1 MIMTGRPA
9 AAEPTA
15 ATTTRP
21 APLPTAPLPITPLP
35 ATASPA
41 TPSPAALL
49 PTATPEPGN
58 TADVVTSHLSIVQ
71 LGDSYAAGNG
81 AGAGTYDTGNGP
93 RGCHRS
99 TVSWGEQYAQWLRDE
114 RGYDVTYV
122 NRACSGATTNDLL
135 NPRRMDQHTY
145 RTPLRGG
152 ETAND
157 PAVSD
162 RLSRDCSSGFG
173 PEETADIGPV
183 DVTYGI
189 ASAVCTRVVAPQL
202 DAVGADTDLVLLTIG
217 GNDVQFSDIV
227 LRCFAFDVPK
237 LFGIPAGDIAECE
250 RLTERATDDLT
261 EVRSRLVTLLTRL
274 RERMP
279 PGGRVALVTY
289 PYLSS
294 REHYLPP
301 GAQDALN
308 GTVFDPSAAVR
319 ELGDRGDGMQIAA
332 ADTVNRSLGF
342 TGPSDP
348 AAHSCSLDALPA
360 DSVGTPGRF
369 VTVVDTVKCRFAGH
383 EPDPAVDQRNPN
395 RWIHEFLDGF
405 LALDQS
411 LIYHPNS
418 EGHRQLADLLRP
430 FGDFGA
436 SARSSI
442 SGNAYLDA
450 DRDGRQDAGESAAP
464 DVAIQLTGTSPDG
477 TAVLRET
484 TTDASGEWAFDDL
497 VPGVYAVRQD
507 TSRGRSAIR
516 AILDPD
522 TFSNIVLDRVGS
534 SATGYTFAVQ
544 PVESVRAVQTG
555 QVRPTENTEEAYA
568 IAQSL
573 RSDRTGGSGGAI
585 LPFAAFAALLAVGI
599 PAMVIFRRRPPY
611 DQRDG

>member
-1 MIMTGRPA
+1 MAGRPA
-9 AAEPTA
+9 AAEPSA

-21 APLPTAPLPITPLP
+21 TSLPATSLPATPLP
-35 ATASPA
+35 ATP
-41 TPSPAALL
+41 L
-49 PTATPEPGN
+49 PTAAPRPGN
-58 TADVVTSHLSIVQ
+58 TADVAAPHLSIVQ

-81 AGAGTYDTGNGP
+81 AGAGTYDTGDGP

-99 TVSWGEQYAQWLRDE
+99 TVNWGEQYAQWLHDE

-135 NPRRMDQHTY
+135 SPRRMDQRTY
-145 RTPLRGG
+145 RTPLRIG
-152 ETAND
+152 ETAYD
-157 PAVSD
+157 PAVLD
-162 RLSRDCSSGFG
+162 RLRQDCSAGFG

-183 DVTYGI
+183 DVAYGI
-189 ASAVCTRVVAPQL
+189 ASASCTRLVAPQL
-202 DAVGADTDLVLLTIG
+202 DAVGPGTDLVLLTIG
-217 GNDVQFSDIV
+217 GNDVRFSDIV

-237 LFGIPAGDIAECE
+237 AFGIPAGDIAECE
-250 RLTERATDDLT
+250 RLTEQATDNLP
-261 EVRSRLVTLLTRL
+261 EVRGRLVTLLTRL

-301 GAQDALN
+301 GAQAALN

-319 ELGDRGDGMQIAA
+319 ELGDRGDSMQIAA
-332 ADTVNRSLGF
+332 ADTVNRSSGF

-348 AAHSCSLDALPA
+348 AGHTCSPDAPPA

-383 EPDPAVDQRNPN
+383 EPDPAVDQRNPD

-411 LIYHPNS
+411 LIYHPNR
-418 EGHRQLADLLRP
+418 EGHRQLAGLLRP

-450 DRDGRQDAGESAAP
+450 DRDGRRDAGEATAP
-464 DVAIQLTGTSPDG
+464 EVAIQLTGTGPDG
-477 TAVLRET
+477 AGILRET
-484 TTDASGEWAFDDL
+484 VTDASGEWAFDDL

-507 TSRGRSAIR
+507 TSRGGSAGR
-516 AILDPD
+516 TILHPD

-534 SATGYTFAVQ
+534 SVTGYTFAVQ
-544 PVESVRAVQTG
+544 PVESVREVQTERA
-555 QVRPTENTEEAYA
+555 RPTESTEQADG
-568 IAQSL
+568 IARSL
-573 RSDRTGGSGGAI
+573 SAARTGGSGGAL
-585 LPFAAFAALLAVGI
+585 LPLAAFVALLAVGVPTAI
-599 PAMVIFRRRPPY
+599 MFRRRPPH